1 LAVANNEEVY
11 LVSRTKRTFYFDLAF
26 VIKNIFK
33 EGLALYK
40 AIRGFDPLDKSTMPN
55 GLEVDRLNVV

>member
-40 AIRGFDPLDKSTMPN
+40 AIGGLDPLDKSTMPR
-55 GLEVDRLNVV
+55 GLEVDRLNFV

>member
-1 LAVANNEEVY
+1 
-11 LVSRTKRTFYFDLAF
+11 

-40 AIRGFDPLDKSTMPN
+40 AIRGLDPLDKSTMPR

>member
-1 LAVANNEEVY
+1 
-11 LVSRTKRTFYFDLAF
+11 

-40 AIRGFDPLDKSTMPN
+40 AIRRLDPLDKSTMPRR
-55 GLEVDRLNVV
+55 LEVDRLNVV